1 MEAIVA
7 TDINGGISKNGAIP
21 WISKIDMKH
30 FTDKTKGNICVMGR
44 NTYLSL
50 PDKFRP
56 LPNRL
61 NVVITNMPHTSVLPN
76 LVYTNIDNLY
86 SKIVNAMTN
95 DNLQNKPKLF
105 IIGGKQIYEQFISN
119 CSIVWV
125 TRIKKDYDCDLFF
138 KYDFSEYLSEIVYED
153 EELIIQKLSKPLL
166 DHS

>member
-21 WISKIDMKH
+21 WTSKTDMRH
-30 FTDKTKGNICVMGR
+30 FTEKTKGNICVMGR

-61 NVVITNMPHTSVLPN
+61 NVVITNTQHTSDLSN
-76 LVYTNIDNLY
+76 LIYTNIDNLY

-95 DNLQNKPKLF
+95 DILQPKPKVF
-105 IIGGKQIYEQFISN
+105 IIGGKQIYDRFIAK

-125 TRIKKDYDCDLFF
+125 TRIKKDYECDLFVKF
-138 KYDFSEYLSEIVYED
+138 DFSEYSMEIVYED
-153 EELIIQKLSKPLL
+153 EELVIEKLSRPLPG
-166 DHS
+166 HS